1 MTAVIILAALQF
13 LDAWTTLRVLKEGG
27 RELNP
32 IMRDLFDLL
41 GVEAALIVKGIAVVA
56 VGYACIGYQ
65 MAWLTWA
72 LCVWYSLVVAW
83 NIRQMR

>member
-1 MTAVIILAALQF
+1 MTVIIILAALQF

-41 GVEAALIVKGIAVVA
+41 GVEMALIVKGIAVVA
-56 VGYACIGYQ
+56 IGYACVDYH
-65 MAWLTWA
+65 MEWLVWV